1 MKWKGNE
8 ELGREYM
15 DQATELERE
24 IVRLREKKLHH
35 PESVRKLRR
44 KIDILETMIYDLRK
58 NGVELLHYGEDQ
70 GNDP

>member
-1 MKWKGNE
+1 MWKSNE

-15 DQATELERE
+15 DQAAELERE
-24 IVRLREKKLHH
+24 IVRLREKKLRH

-70 GNDP
+70 RNDP

>member
-1 MKWKGNE
+1 MWKSNE

-15 DQATELERE
+15 DQAEELERE
-24 IVRLREKKLHH
+24 IVRLRGKKLHH

-70 GNDP
+70 GNDS